1 MAIKLN
7 HLRKRVQVHF
17 KSLRILNENLSSSLD
32 ILETSSNATLQK
44 VTIDNIPTQ
53 ECWIFENE
61 NGEKELRSDGKKSE
75 ATILYMDR
83 KNKKLYIIMVELKST
98 LTIENLIHCRDKFK
112 ESLSHISVFMLI
124 NNHDHEYDDF
134 KIFTVGFICCQ
145 NEAISTSAQSV
156 TSEINLVNAFKTY
169 NQNGDKNFLAE
180 LQTITLGR
188 QYIPI
193 IVKQS
198 LSRENSMRIDFVVDV
213 LRNS

>member
-7 HLRKRVQVHF
+7 HLRKRVQTHF
-17 KSLRILNENLSSSLD
+17 KNLIILKENLSSSSD

-75 ATILYMDR
+75 ATILYVDR
-83 KNKKLYIIMVELKST
+83 KNKRLLIIMVELKST

-112 ESLSHISVFMLI
+112 ESLSHISVFILI
-124 NNHDHEYDDF
+124 NNHSYEYDDF
-134 KIFTVGFICCQ
+134 KISPVGLICCQ
-145 NEAISTSAQSV
+145 DEAISTSTQPI
-156 TSEINLVNAFKTY
+156 TSEVNLINAFKTY

-180 LQTITLGR
+180 LQTIILGR

-213 LRNS
+213 LRNL